1 MLYTLNIQ
9 NKKLKSSIQLPGSK
23 SESNR
28 ALIIQQLCAG
38 NTTIE
43 NLSSAID
50 TEVLNQI
57 LIDFKK
63 GETTF
68 DVKLAGTAMRFLTAF
83 FASRDCNII
92 LTGSDRMKQR
102 PIDILVKALR
112 QIDAKID
119 YIEKSGY
126 PPIHV
131 IGKSLQGGKISIDGS
146 VSSQYITALLLI
158 APTLTEG
165 LEIELRE
172 KITSESYIEMT
183 IQLMNN
189 FSVEVERNKNCLVVR
204 PQLYAAK
211 NIVVEG
217 DWTSASY
224 WYAIVALSEEA
235 EIELFDLR
243 SDSLQG
249 DAIVAKLF
257 EVFGVETKY
266 NEKSVQILK
275 ATKQLPNKFEF
286 DFSDC
291 PDLAQTIAVVVSALN
306 IPAIFTGLETLLIKE
321 TNRVEALKNEL
332 VKIGVEVNILNKG
345 SIHIVP
351 AKRINSSNIVIDT
364 YNDHRMAMAF
374 APLAIVF
381 ENLKINNPSV
391 VKKSYPT
398 FWEDIKKIG
407 FSIS

>member
-1 MLYTLNIQ
+1 M
-9 NKKLKSSIQLPGSK
+9 
-23 SESNR
+23 
-28 ALIIQQLCAG
+28 
-38 NTTIE
+38 
-43 NLSSAID
+43 
-50 TEVLNQI
+50 
-57 LIDFKK
+57 
-63 GETTF
+63 
-68 DVKLAGTAMRFLTAF
+68 
-83 FASRDCNII
+83 
-92 LTGSDRMKQR
+92 
-102 PIDILVKALR
+102 
-112 QIDAKID
+112 
-119 YIEKSGY
+119 
-126 PPIHV
+126 
-131 IGKSLQGGKISIDGS
+131 
-146 VSSQYITALLLI
+146 
-158 APTLTEG
+158 
-165 LEIELRE
+165 
-172 KITSESYIEMT
+172 
-183 IQLMNN
+183 
-189 FSVEVERNKNCLVVR
+189 
-204 PQLYAAK
+204 
-211 NIVVEG
+211 
-217 DWTSASY
+217 
-224 WYAIVALSEEA
+224 
-235 EIELFDLR
+235 
-243 SDSLQG
+243 
-249 DAIVAKLF
+249 
-257 EVFGVETKY
+257 FGVETKY